1 MTARRERMHLKSVR
15 LSDGLIKE
23 SERLVEK
30 EGWKDWSEFIR
41 AAIRAFV
48 EDKKE
53 MDGQ

>member
-30 EGWKDWSEFIR
+30 EGWKDWSEFVR
-41 AAIRAFV
+41 AAIRSFI
-48 EDKKE
+48 EYKKE
-53 MDGQ
+53 RM